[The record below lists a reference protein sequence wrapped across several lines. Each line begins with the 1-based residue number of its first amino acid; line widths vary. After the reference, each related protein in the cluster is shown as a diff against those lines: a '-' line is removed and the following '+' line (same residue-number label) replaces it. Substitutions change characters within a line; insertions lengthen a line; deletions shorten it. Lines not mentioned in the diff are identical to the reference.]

1 MSHFAVLVVGED
13 IAKQLQPYHEF
24 ECTEIDDQYVQEI
37 DVTEEC
43 KKHGLDWYGLEDKTV
58 TNEAQ
63 IDRKNKHKY
72 GFAIIDNK
80 GNLVKAVNR
89 TNPNKKWDWWTI
101 GGRWSDYFL
110 LKDGTRASYGFKKEI
125 DFETMKEGAGLRAG
139 NLYDEVYAVIGDA
152 FEKFIPWKTMMLVHK
167 NNFEQAQKEYS
178 KQTAIKRLRKNRDLA
193 LRVIGLEDFLIS
205 REEYV
210 QNAKDDI
217 ICTFAV
223 VKDSQWYEK
232 GEMGWWEMVDDEKD
246 PDVWRKE
253 FHSLIENLSEE
264 TLLTI
269 VDCHI

>member
-24 ECTEIDDQYVQEI
+24 ECTGIDDQYVQEI

-110 LKDGTRASYGFKKEI
+110 LKDGTRASYGLKKEI
-125 DFETMKEGAGLRAG
+125 DFAETMK
-139 NLYDEVYAVIGDA
+139 V
-152 FEKFIPWKTMMLVHK
+152 
-167 NNFEQAQKEYS
+167 
-178 KQTAIKRLRKNRDLA
+178 
-193 LRVIGLEDFLIS
+193 
-205 REEYV
+205 
-210 QNAKDDI
+210 
-217 ICTFAV
+217 CTFAV
-223 VKDSQWYEK
+223 VKESQWYEK
-232 GEMGWWEMVDDEKD
+232 GEMGWWAIVNNQKD
-246 PDVWRKE
+246 LDVWRKE